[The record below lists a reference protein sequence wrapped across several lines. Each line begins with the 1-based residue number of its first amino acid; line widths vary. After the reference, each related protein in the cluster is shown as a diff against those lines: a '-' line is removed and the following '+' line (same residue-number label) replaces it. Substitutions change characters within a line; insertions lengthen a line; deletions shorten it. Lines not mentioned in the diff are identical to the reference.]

1 MTFGLSDVVG
11 IIGVS
16 LIVVSYFLLQTQ
28 RIESSRLLYSVLNA
42 VGALLVIFS
51 LYFNFNFSAFV
62 VEFFWLLISFYGI
75 VRALLSRN
83 K

>member
-16 LIVVSYFLLQTQ
+16 LIVVSYFLLQTE